1 MSTLISGTAMASK
14 KLGTSTFE
22 HFRIFDSFGYG
33 WENAELGS
41 DWDRETVMKG
51 VYCQWDMRS

>member
-1 MSTLISGTAMASK
+1 MTGK
-14 KLGTSTFE
+14 KLGASTFE
-22 HFRIFDSFGYG
+22 HFRIFDSLGYG

-51 VYCQWDMRS
+51 VYCQWNMKS